1 MTTRSKPWYRKTS
14 RLANSLRKA
23 SIGSPFLVFCWQQ
36 DHRMED
42 RGSLACVL
50 TRPGCWGERFPRPE
64 GLAEGSPI
72 DPGRLS
78 DPGELSPRGVIGAD
92 EPTAALV
99 FFDLGQSG
107 RGMRSERRC
116 RTSSLLLDRPGISQR
131 AGLPPAAGPG
141 SEADQSQILRRTRSA
156 NQGSQAYAGRAP
168 GEAES

>member
-1 MTTRSKPWYRKTS
+1 MTTLSKQWYTKTS
-14 RLANSLRKA
+14 RLPNSLSKV
-23 SIGSPFLVFCWQQ
+23 SIGPLLFELA
-36 DHRMED
+36 
-42 RGSLACVL
+42 SLNKIMGQGTGGNPTWVRC
-50 TRPGCWGERFPRPE
+50 ERFPRPE

-78 DPGELSPRGVIGAD
+78 GHGELSPRGVIGAD

-116 RTSSLLLDRPGISQR
+116 RTSPLLLDRPGISQR

-141 SEADQSQILRRTRSA
+141 SEANQSQILRRTRSA

-168 GEAES
+168 GEAEG